1 MVWKLVQFPTVFC
14 QSRKYQ
20 HFVIVLSHENVTVLT
35 KIDKRF
41 YYSQW
46 SKLFVIVARQFRR
59 KTKCWYKWNIIQLR
73 KYVNKCFNINVL
85 KDHHIWKIPA
95 FYLLLPFYLIWFL
108 IRTSTVWIQTGTVL
122 SRSTLS
128 FRRMWAG
135 PLAGLLVDTLV
146 PRQENFYDPS
156 TFIYCMQVK
165 KKLSDV
171 SFEKKGTFF

>member
-20 HFVIVLSHENVTVLT
+20 HFVIVVSHENVTVLT

-73 KYVNKCFNINVL
+73 KYVNKCFNINVWRTTIFGKFQL
-85 KDHHIWKIPA
+85 FIYY
-95 FYLLLPFYLIWFL
+95 YLSI
-108 IRTSTVWIQTGTVL
+108 L
-122 SRSTLS
+122 SGSSSGPPLS
-128 FRRMWAG
+128 EFKQVRYWAG
-135 PLAGLLVDTLV
+135 VHSPSEGCELAPWLACWWIPWSPGKKTSMTLQLLSIACKL
-146 PRQENFYDPS
+146 
-156 TFIYCMQVK
+156 K
-165 KKLSDV
+165 KKS
-171 SFEKKGTFF
+171 